1 MTLINMTRESFL
13 FSLTIWAN
21 FFLFF
26 KFLIVEIDYLN
37 EFSLLKRTQL
47 VEWLIKRSL
56 ND

>member
-13 FSLTIWAN
+13 FSLVIWAN
-21 FFLFF
+21 FFLFS
-26 KFLIVEIDYLN
+26 VEIDYLN